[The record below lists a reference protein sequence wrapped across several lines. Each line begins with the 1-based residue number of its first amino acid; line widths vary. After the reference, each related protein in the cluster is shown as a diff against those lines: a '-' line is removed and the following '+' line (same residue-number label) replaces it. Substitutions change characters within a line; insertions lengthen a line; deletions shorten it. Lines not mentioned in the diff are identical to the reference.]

1 MKRFKK
7 VIIPWKGLV
16 LFAVLALS
24 LNACM
29 NQSPLSPEA
38 SESGFKILKV
48 KHPRLMKSFQQSK
61 WIDDD
66 GGTIS
71 IGDEVHGI
79 SKLVFPE
86 DAVGNDVLITFSWES
101 TDLLEA
107 QFSPH
112 GITFDQPV
120 WIELSYKD
128 ADLTGVNED
137 GLKIYYYNEN
147 TGVWEI
153 VGDQIDKTK
162 KVVVGYTNHFSRY
175 AVAFGE

>member
-7 VIIPWKGLV
+7 LISSLTLV
-16 LFAVLALS
+16 LLTGLAL
-24 LNACM
+24 NFNGCM
-29 NQSPLSPEA
+29 DQSSLSPEP
-38 SESGFKILKV
+38 SEGGFKILKV
-48 KHPRLMKSFQQSK
+48 KHPRLMKAFQQSK
-61 WIDDD
+61 LIDGS
-66 GGTIS
+66 GGTLS
-71 IGDEVHGI
+71 VGDEMHGI
-79 SKLVFPE
+79 SKLVIPAN
-86 DAVGNDVLITFSWES
+86 AVGNEVLITFSMES

-120 WIELSYKD
+120 RLELSYKD

-137 GLKIYYYNEN
+137 GLKIYYYNQDS
-147 TGVWEI
+147 GAWEL
-153 VGDQIDKTK
+153 VGEQVDKTK

>member
-1 MKRFKK
+1 MK
-7 VIIPWKGLV
+7 
-16 LFAVLALS
+16 A
-24 LNACM
+24 
-29 NQSPLSPEA
+29 
-38 SESGFKILKV
+38 
-48 KHPRLMKSFQQSK
+48 FQQSK

-86 DAVGNDVLITFSWES
+86 DAVDDDVLITFSWES
-101 TDLLEA
+101 SDLLVA

-120 WIELSYKD
+120 RLELSYKD

-153 VGDQIDKTK
+153 VGDQVDKTK